1 MHRFASVSSEVQR
14 ASHAFTFVASYG
26 LRDDSEIGA
35 SVGHLLLE
43 AGRSVHAGL
52 RVTPR
57 AASGNAYS
65 FDVTMKHRRP
75 LENNPKDFI
84 AFKACIC
91 EHRFGYV
98 VISCEGSA
106 IYYKR

>member
-65 FDVTMKHRRP
+65 FDVTMKHWRTTPRTSLP
-75 LENNPKDFI
+75 SKHVF
-84 AFKACIC
+84 A
-91 EHRFGYV
+91 
-98 VISCEGSA
+98 STGSVM
-106 IYYKR
+106 